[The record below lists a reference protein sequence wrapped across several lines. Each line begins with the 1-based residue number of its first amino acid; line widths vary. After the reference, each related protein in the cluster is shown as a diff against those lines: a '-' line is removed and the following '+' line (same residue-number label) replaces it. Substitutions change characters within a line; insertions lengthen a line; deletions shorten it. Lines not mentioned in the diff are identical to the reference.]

1 MATLKE
7 ILFCEYVDKG
17 LNVIVEEMKKKYDQK
32 KGRRFNYDNITY
44 EVSRS
49 RVVDENIQ
57 FEISSKIPQDEL
69 KDHKDMKGYFTEIK
83 KLASRFKKKPASIEM
98 ENIVLGTKKNA
109 EKERDYVKLLYS
121 YPLNDLYSDKEIS
134 ERIKEM
140 GQQTKGEKPTSE
152 GRNALTPQGNLALH
166 LVQKSTQG
174 FACQSIEDLIGAN
187 KQARTKKKWL
197 NINESISLLPR
208 TIIAVIGTCHHY
220 FRSFTFF
227 WQVENGASSLSSH
240 TRNS

>member
-1 MATLKE
+1 MATLKQ
-7 ILFCEYVDKG
+7 ILFRKYTDKG
-17 LNVIVEEMKKKYDQK
+17 LDVIVEEMKKKYDQK
-32 KGRRFNYDNITY
+32 KGRRFNYENITY
-44 EVSRS
+44 EVSRGG
-49 RVVDENIQ
+49 VIDENMQ

-69 KDHKDMKGYFTEIK
+69 KGHKDMKGYFAEIK
-83 KLASRFKKKPASIEM
+83 KLASSFKNKPISIEM
-98 ENIVLGTKKNA
+98 ENIVLGSKKNI

-121 YPLNDLYSDKEIS
+121 YPLNGLYSDKEIS

-187 KQARTKKKWL
+187 KQARTK
-197 NINESISLLPR
+197 R
-208 TIIAVIGTCHHY
+208 RG
-220 FRSFTFF
+220 
-227 WQVENGASSLSSH
+227 
-240 TRNS
+240 